1 MTSRKMHSNIYYG
14 TMTHLKESMSRLI
27 DDGLVSWFAA
37 IEHKGE
43 RQFNSVNDCWE
54 GDRDKDHIH
63 VGVYPNGTIQFDKVY
78 SECAQLINGKIT
90 GFTRMWEP
98 VRSRMDFWLYLY
110 HDKDYLSSKNL
121 VREYN
126 YKEVDVFCSDEDIKR
141 YELFNAREQFWVQ
154 HGISHEVLNVVKG
167 KMKES
172 EFFARHIKDAYGAD
186 KLLRVARSE
195 VSMEVNRKE
204 GYYGNDYLRQVSFA

>member
-14 TMTHLKESMSRLI
+14 TLDYLQMCMTRLVDSGVVAWYCAI
-27 DDGLVSWFAA
+27 D
-37 IEHKGE
+37 HKGE
-43 RQFNSVNDCWE
+43 RQYNPITAQWQGE
-54 GDRDKDHIH
+54 RDKNHIH
-63 VGVYPNGTIQFDKVY
+63 VGVYPNGSIQFDKVY
-78 SECAQLINGKIT
+78 AECMQLRDGKIT
-90 GFTRMWEP
+90 GFTRCWEP

-110 HDKDYLSSKNL
+110 HDKDYLLSKQL

-126 YKEVDVFCSDEDIKR
+126 YKDSDIVCSDDDIKR
-141 YELFNAREQFWVQ
+141 VELFNARETFWAQ
-154 HGISHEVLNVVKG
+154 HGISHEVMNVVKG

-195 VSMEVNRKE
+195 VGLEVNKKE
-204 GYYGNDYLRQVSFA
+204 GYYGNDYMRQISFA